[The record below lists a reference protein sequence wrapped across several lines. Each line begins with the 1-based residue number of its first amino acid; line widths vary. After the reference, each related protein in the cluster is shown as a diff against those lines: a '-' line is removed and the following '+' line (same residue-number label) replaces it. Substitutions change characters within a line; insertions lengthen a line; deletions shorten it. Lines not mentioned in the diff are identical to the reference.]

1 MRLIFSTLAAVGIAI
16 AAPAGAQA
24 PAVNV
29 GMQVTDSAG
38 SQVGIVKAM
47 NGDNLVIQTDKHEV
61 MLPKTSFTVAEGK
74 LLFGMTQA
82 QLNAE
87 IEKNLAAANAAIVAG
102 AMVKGLTG
110 APLGKIDALAD
121 GNATIALDGGKL
133 IQVQQAALRG
143 NTDGSVTIGY
153 TADQLQAL
161 LQSAAAAEPAPEAE
175 AAGAPA
181 PQGH

>member
-1 MRLIFSTLAAVGIAI
+1 MRLIFSTLAAVGIAV
-16 AAPAGAQA
+16 AAPAAAQA
-24 PAVNV
+24 PAINV
-29 GMQVTDSAG
+29 GMQVTDAAG
-38 SQVGIVKAM
+38 GQVGIVNAM
-47 NGDNLVIQTDKHEV
+47 NGDNLVIKTDKHEV
-61 MLPKTSFTVAEGK
+61 MLPKASFTVAEGK

-102 AMVKGLTG
+102 ATVKGLTG
-110 APLGKIDALAD
+110 APLGKIDAVAD

-161 LQSAAAAEPAPEAE
+161 LQTAAEPAPEAE
-175 AAGAPA
+175 AAPAPA
-181 PQGH
+181 PQGQ